1 MHVEYI
7 TYTTIIH
14 TTNAV
19 NSSIYCL
26 EIEIKVSDFIQ
37 LTIDYPSLLYAKKEG
52 FKSITNVGINAMPM
66 KLVPRGTKNILT

>member
-7 TYTTIIH
+7 
-14 TTNAV
+14 N
-19 NSSIYCL
+19 
-26 EIEIKVSDFIQ
+26 FIQ